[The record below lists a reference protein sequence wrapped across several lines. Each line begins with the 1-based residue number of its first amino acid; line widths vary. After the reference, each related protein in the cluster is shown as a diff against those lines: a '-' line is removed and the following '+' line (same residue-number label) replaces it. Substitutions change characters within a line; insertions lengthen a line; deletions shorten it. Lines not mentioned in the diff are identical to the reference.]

1 VELIKPSGVLGF
13 LKLVSLAF
21 AGHLKVVMMR
31 GLIQQALQV
40 EKWKKDFGDCR
51 LVSHSDVTTQM
62 KVSEHLSPFDNE
74 DTPRS

>member
-1 VELIKPSGVLGF
+1 MELIKPSAVLGF

-40 EKWKKDFGDCR
+40 EKWKDFGDCR